1 MTWLV
6 GVVWEFW
13 GSRSEASGPEGGICG
28 GGERA
33 QPTVTKCQEKDQGIF
48 LFTTSTSNS
57 VFTKIASSQQGV
69 NMLRGN
75 GVKYWK
81 QSSVL

>member
-1 MTWLV
+1 M
-6 GVVWEFW
+6 WEFW